1 MKKLIVSLLAAIIL
15 AACGGTTTTIPTF
28 LTTID
33 QGDTITLI
41 KGEIEVTIVVNQP
54 DSGLS
59 TDIHNVTVNDFPK
72 TRCPT
77 FWDYKL
83 GDLDPSFEGIFLRSK
98 MANLEILVDP
108 GWELKTSE

>member
-1 MKKLIVSLLAAIIL
+1 MKKFIVSLLAVIIL
-15 AACGGTTTTIPTF
+15 TACGSSATTTPTF
-28 LTTID
+28 LTSID
-33 QGDTITLI
+33 QGDTITLV
-41 KGEIEVTIVVNQP
+41 KGEVEVTIVVNSP

-72 TRCPT
+72 TRLPT
-77 FWDYKL
+77 FWDYNL